1 MPALSPVCEIIV
13 ELGEPRDFGATRD
26 GERRFTPILGGELR
40 GIADAEAGDAVR
52 SLRAAILP
60 GGGDRQ
66 LLRRQAAAAAA
77 AGLEAD
83 PVGAPAAGPAAVP
96 AGGPAA
102 VLPAA
107 RDAVPAV
114 APAAVPVAAS
124 TVEIDARYDARTEQ
138 GALIGMHAVGVR
150 RVAPDGGVY
159 FRVTIRFET
168 SEPALAELQ
177 DALFV
182 ADGVREA
189 DRVRHTVYRVG

>member
-40 GIADAEAGDAVR
+40 GIADAEAGGAVR
-52 SLRAAILP
+52 GLRAAILP

-66 LLRRQAAAAAA
+66 LLRRQAGAV
-77 AGLEAD
+77 GEAD
-83 PVGAPAAGPAAVP
+83 PEADPAAVP
-96 AGGPAA
+96 GGGPAA
-102 VLPAA
+102 APSAGPAIIPSADPAA
-107 RDAVPAV
+107 IP
-114 APAAVPVAAS
+114 
-124 TVEIDARYDARTEQ
+124 TVEIDARYDARTDQ
-138 GALIGMHAVGVR
+138 GVLIGMHAVGVR
-150 RVAPDGGVY
+150 RVARDGGVY

-177 DALFV
+177 NALFV

-189 DRVRHTVYRVG
+189 DRVRHTVYRVD

>member
-13 ELGEPRDFGATRD
+13 ELGESRDFGATRD

-52 SLRAAILP
+52 GLRAAILP

-66 LLRRQAAAAAA
+66 LLLRQAGA
-77 AGLEAD
+77 AGAADPEAD
-83 PVGAPAAGPAAVP
+83 PAAAPAAGPAAVP
-96 AGGPAA
+96 AAGPAA
-102 VLPAA
+102 VAPTAVA
-107 RDAVPAV
+107 PTAVPA
-114 APAAVPVAAS
+114 
-124 TVEIDARYDARTEQ
+124 VEIDARYDARTEQ
-138 GALIGMHAVGVR
+138 GALIGMRAVGVR
-150 RVAPDGGVY
+150 RGRPDGSVY

-168 SEPALAELQ
+168 ADPALAELQ

>member
-1 MPALSPVCEIIV
+1 MTAGDGSGSVPRPGSGSLPALSPVCEIIV

-40 GIADAEAGDAVR
+40 GIADAEVGGAVR
-52 SLRAAILP
+52 GLRAAILP

-66 LLRRQAAAAAA
+66 LLRRQAGAV
-77 AGLEAD
+77 GEAD
-83 PVGAPAAGPAAVP
+83 PETHPAAVP

-102 VLPAA
+102 IPSADPAA
-107 RDAVPAV
+107 IP
-114 APAAVPVAAS
+114 

-138 GALIGMHAVGVR
+138 GVLIGMHAVGVR
-150 RVAPDGGVY
+150 RVARDGGVY

-177 DALFV
+177 NALFV

-189 DRVRHTVYRVG
+189 DRVRHTVYRVD